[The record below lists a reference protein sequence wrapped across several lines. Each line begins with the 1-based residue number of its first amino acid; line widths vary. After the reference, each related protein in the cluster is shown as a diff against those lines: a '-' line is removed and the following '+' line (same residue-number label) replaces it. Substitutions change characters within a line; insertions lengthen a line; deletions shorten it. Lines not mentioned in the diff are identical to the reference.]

1 MGQIVARTEKE
12 QGTKKII
19 TDARIGSKI
28 CQRENNCDRMHDLNV
43 SGPQGQHTVE
53 FNQKTVKSNDQ
64 FIILFACLF
73 VCLLVRRDV

>member
-1 MGQIVARTEKE
+1 
-12 QGTKKII
+12 
-19 TDARIGSKI
+19 
-28 CQRENNCDRMHDLNV
+28 MHDLNV

-53 FNQKTVKSNDQ
+53 NNQKTVKSNDQ